1 VETTWLQKMIKETLR
16 LHPPL
21 VLLVPHLC
29 LADCD
34 TEGYTIPAGTRV
46 LINGWAISR
55 DASSWERADE
65 FVPERFMEGSSTA
78 TADYNGNDFLFL
90 PFGIGRRMC
99 PGMNFAIS
107 TIEIMLANLMYRFD
121 WKLPAGSMNV
131 DMTESFGVTVHRKE
145 KILLIPVQPS
155 H

>member
-1 VETTWLQKMIKETLR
+1 
-16 LHPPL
+16 
-21 VLLVPHLC
+21 
-29 LADCD
+29 
-34 TEGYTIPAGTRV
+34 
-46 LINGWAISR
+46 
-55 DASSWERADE
+55 
-65 FVPERFMEGSSTA
+65 MEGSSTA